1 MISFTSATIKMTML
15 DLIIFMSAHFL
26 LVCKAGELPCLIVSC
41 DVVSL
46 LFLLG
51 SSACSDVSLEL
62 IIFFFCSEDSSISV
76 VLFLLFLIFLFL
88 FHIII
93 KRDSSM
99 IKLVGLEKKVCL
111 WRGTLLQ
118 DISLPLNRGGLWK
131 LG

>member
-26 LVCKAGELPCLIVSC
+26 LVCKAGELLCLIVSC

-62 IIFFFCSEDSSISV
+62 IIFFLFRGLLDLCCTLSSFLDIFC
-76 VLFLLFLIFLFL
+76 L

-99 IKLVGLEKKVCL
+99 VKLVGLEKKVCL

-118 DISLPLNRGGLWK
+118 DISLPLNRGGLWR